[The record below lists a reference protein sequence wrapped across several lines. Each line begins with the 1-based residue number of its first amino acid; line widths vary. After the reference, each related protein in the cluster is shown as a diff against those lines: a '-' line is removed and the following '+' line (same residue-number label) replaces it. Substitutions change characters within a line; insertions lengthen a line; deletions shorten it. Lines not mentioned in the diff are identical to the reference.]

1 MLLKKTNGQKSHSL
15 TMAWTAFALVA
26 LWLFLGIFETI
37 AGVTIRPFDGAA
49 ATLFL
54 FPVLGNYFGG
64 KWLGKQVH
72 EETETP
78 SAEDGK

>member
-26 LWLFLGIFETI
+26 LWLLLGIFQTI
-37 AGVTIRPFDGAA
+37 GPVSIRAFDGAA

-64 KWLGKQVH
+64 KFLARGVSH
-72 EETETP
+72 EAP
-78 SAEDGK
+78 GAEDAK